1 MALLKIT
8 VTRNYMDKK
17 QHMISQGNT
26 RNGILMTNFA
36 ALKLASFTVTPLQVR
51 FLKNNYEKILQADT
65 PINSVFIFPKVAVS
79 KIFWKLFLIAIL
91 LLDIPVYPLQYV
103 LDDI

>member
-1 MALLKIT
+1 
-8 VTRNYMDKK
+8 
-17 QHMISQGNT
+17 
-26 RNGILMTNFA
+26 MTNFA

-51 FLKNNYEKILQADT
+51 YSNKRFLKNNYKKILQVDA

-79 KIFWKLFLIAIL
+79 NIFWKLFLIAIL

-103 LDDI
+103 LDDT